1 MPELS
6 WNINLLKREE
16 NNYFTKKKKKSHL
29 FIDPEARLASFWNTG
44 INVF

>member
-16 NNYFTKKKKKSHL
+16 NNYFTKKKKKISPFDGTGS
-29 FIDPEARLASFWNTG
+29 FISVFMAARY
-44 INVF
+44 